1 MREDEKRPEV
11 PDIGSRE
18 DDELSQYGD
27 EQDVPVRRRRRSGK
41 TAAKAKTGK
50 KKKASAK
57 KKGKGARGKK
67 RRSFFEWLF
76 SGSPKRAPRRR
87 GALRLFGREIHLSFW
102 PVFLVGIALLLALM
116 VLLQGNSLTV
126 DEQEVTMVG
135 LPEELEG
142 YRILLLSDLNGRRF
156 GDEQAT
162 ILREIGTLDYDA
174 VFIVGDMVGRGGDPE
189 PFYELLEGLPSSR
202 PAYFI
207 AGDSDPQPVLDTTR
221 DITGTVEQMVL
232 ADWILGAIERGATY
246 VDAPVELEVGN
257 ASIWISPADM
267 LNLNASE
274 LADTCEEQ
282 MLQEQ
287 EGTVLGLQS
296 DHDTLP
302 ATTYRYERAQR
313 LLQAVNSMTATD
325 VHISLA
331 HEPPSDEFLAASATH
346 ASSGEKYLTQ
356 PSLVLAGHYC
366 GGVWRL
372 PGLGAF
378 YIPSSTADRHGW
390 FPAQEDVQGLSNAG
404 GTQMYITAGL
414 STTGSAPLMFF
425 RFLDRP
431 QISIIE
437 LTATLPQNMLEQ

>member
-27 EQDVPVRRRRRSGK
+27 EQDVPVRRRRRSDK
-41 TAAKAKTGK
+41 TVAKAKKGK
-50 KKKASAK
+50 KNKASAK

-202 PAYFI
+202 PVYFI

-302 ATTYRYERAQR
+302 STTYRYERAQR
-313 LLQAVNSMTATD
+313 LLQVVNSMTATD

-331 HEPPSDEFLAASATH
+331 HEPPSDEFLSASATH

-431 QISIIE
+431 QLSIIE

>member
-156 GDEQAT
+156 GDEQTT

-202 PAYFI
+202 PVYFI

-346 ASSGEKYLTQ
+346 ASTGEKYLTQ

>member
-41 TAAKAKTGK
+41 TAAKAKKGK
-50 KKKASAK
+50 KNKASAK

-126 DEQEVTMVG
+126 DEQEVTTVG

-156 GDEQAT
+156 GDEQTT

-174 VFIVGDMVGRGGDPE
+174 VFIAGDMVGRGGDPE

-202 PAYFI
+202 PVYFI

-302 ATTYRYERAQR
+302 STTYRYKRAQR

-331 HEPPSDEFLAASATH
+331 HEPPSDEFLSASATH

>member
-1 MREDEKRPEV
+1 MRDDEKRPEV
-11 PDIGSRE
+11 PDIGSRA

-27 EQDVPVRRRRRSGK
+27 EQDMPVRRRRS
-41 TAAKAKTGK
+41 AKATGK
-50 KKKASAK
+50 KKKPQKKTAAK
-57 KKGKGARGKK
+57 KNKKARKK

-76 SGSPKRAPRRR
+76 SGTTRRSGR
-87 GALRLFGREIHLSFW
+87 RFDSLRLFGRDVRLSFW
-102 PVFLVGIALLLALM
+102 PVFLVVIVLLLAIV
-116 VLLQGNSLTV
+116 VLLQGNSISV
-126 DEQEVTMVG
+126 DEQQVTMVG
-135 LPEELEG
+135 LPEDLEG

-174 VFIVGDMVGRGGDPE
+174 VFIAGDMVGSGGDPQ
-189 PFYELLEGLPSSR
+189 PFYELLEGLPSSK
-202 PAYFI
+202 PVYFI
-207 AGDSDPQPVLDTTR
+207 AGDSDPQPVLDVTR

-246 VDAPVELEVGN
+246 VDAPVELNVGDS
-257 ASIWISPADM
+257 SIWISPADM
-267 LNLNASE
+267 LNLDAGE
-274 LADTCEEQ
+274 LANTCEEQ

-302 ATTYRYERAQR
+302 STTYRYERAQR
-313 LLQAVNSMTATD
+313 LLNAVNSMTAAD

-331 HEPPSDEFLAASATH
+331 HEPPSDDFLY
-346 ASSGEKYLTQ
+346 ASSTHNSSEEKYLTQ

-372 PGLGAF
+372 PLVGAF
-378 YIPSSTADRHGW
+378 YIPSSTAERHGW
-390 FPAQEDVQGLSNAG
+390 FPAQEDVQGLSTAE
-404 GTQMYITAGL
+404 GTQLYITAGL
-414 STTGSAPLMFF
+414 STTDSAPLMFF
-425 RFLDRP
+425 RFLNRP

>member
-156 GDEQAT
+156 GDEQTT

-202 PAYFI
+202 PVYFI

-302 ATTYRYERAQR
+302 STTYRYKRAQR

-331 HEPPSDEFLAASATH
+331 HEPPSDEFLSASATH

>member
-156 GDEQAT
+156 GDEQTT

-202 PAYFI
+202 PVYFI

-302 ATTYRYERAQR
+302 STTYRYERAQR

-346 ASSGEKYLTQ
+346 ASTGEKYLTQ

>member
-41 TAAKAKTGK
+41 TAAKAKAGK

-126 DEQEVTMVG
+126 DEQEVTTVG

-156 GDEQAT
+156 GDEQTT

-202 PAYFI
+202 PVYFI

-346 ASSGEKYLTQ
+346 ASTGEKYLTQ

>member
-1 MREDEKRPEV
+1 MRYDEKRPEV

-18 DDELSQYGD
+18 GDELSQYGD
-27 EQDVPVRRRRRSGK
+27 EQDAPVRRRRSARSSAEK
-41 TAAKAKTGK
+41 KKAK
-50 KKKASAK
+50 KKKAAK
-57 KKGKGARGKK
+57 KKKKTARKK

-76 SGSPKRAPRRR
+76 SGTSKRAPRRR
-87 GALRLFGREIHLSFW
+87 GAVRIFGREVHLSFW
-102 PVFLVGIALLLALM
+102 PVFLVVIVLLLAIM
-116 VLLQGNSLTV
+116 VLMQGNSLSV
-126 DEQEVTMVG
+126 EEQNVTMVG
-135 LPEELEG
+135 LPEDLEG

-174 VFIVGDMVGRGGDPE
+174 VFIVGDMVGSGGDPE

-202 PAYFI
+202 PVYFI

-246 VDAPVELEVGN
+246 VDAPVELNVGD

-274 LADTCEEQ
+274 LVDTCEEQ
-282 MLQEQ
+282 MMQEQ

-302 ATTYRYERAQR
+302 STTYRYERAQR
-313 LLQAVNSMTATD
+313 LLSAVNSMAATD
-325 VHISLA
+325 MHISLA
-331 HEPPSDEFLAASATH
+331 HEAPSDDFLAASATH
-346 ASSGEKYLTQ
+346 NSSEEKYLTQ

-372 PGLGAF
+372 PLVGAF

-390 FPAQEDVQGLSNAG
+390 FPAQEDVQGLSTAG
-404 GTQMYITAGL
+404 GTQLYITAGL

-425 RFLDRP
+425 RFLNRP

-437 LTATLPQNMLEQ
+437 LTATLPQSMLEQ

>member
-1 MREDEKRPEV
+1 MRDDKKRPEV
-11 PDIGSRE
+11 PEIGLRA

-27 EQDVPVRRRRRSGK
+27 EQDAPVRRRRSARSSAEK
-41 TAAKAKTGK
+41 KKAK
-50 KKKASAK
+50 KKKAAK
-57 KKGKGARGKK
+57 KKKKTARKK

-76 SGSPKRAPRRR
+76 SGTSKRAPRRR
-87 GALRLFGREIHLSFW
+87 GAVRIFGREVHLSFW
-102 PVFLVGIALLLALM
+102 PVFLVVIVLLLAIM
-116 VLLQGNSLTV
+116 VLMQGNSLSV
-126 DEQEVTMVG
+126 EEQNVTMVG
-135 LPEELEG
+135 LPEDLEG

-174 VFIVGDMVGRGGDPE
+174 VFIVGDMVGSGGDPE

-202 PAYFI
+202 PVYFI

-246 VDAPVELEVGN
+246 VDAPVELNVGD

-274 LADTCEEQ
+274 LVDTCEEQ
-282 MLQEQ
+282 MMQEQ

-302 ATTYRYERAQR
+302 STTYRYERAQR
-313 LLQAVNSMTATD
+313 LLSAVNSMAATD
-325 VHISLA
+325 MHISLA
-331 HEPPSDEFLAASATH
+331 HEAPSDDFLAASATH
-346 ASSGEKYLTQ
+346 NSSEEKYLTQ

-372 PGLGAF
+372 PLVGAF

-390 FPAQEDVQGLSNAG
+390 FPAQEDVQGFSTAG
-404 GTQMYITAGL
+404 GTQLYITAGL

-425 RFLDRP
+425 RFLNRP

-437 LTATLPQNMLEQ
+437 LTATLPQSMLEQ

>member
-1 MREDEKRPEV
+1 MRDDKKRPEV
-11 PDIGSRE
+11 PEIGPRA

-27 EQDVPVRRRRRSGK
+27 EQDAPVRRRRS
-41 TAAKAKTGK
+41 AKAAAS
-50 KKKASAK
+50 KKKAKKSSGAK
-57 KKGKGARGKK
+57 KRKKRASRK

-76 SGSPKRAPRRR
+76 AGSSKR
-87 GALRLFGREIHLSFW
+87 GARQSGAIRLFGRETHLSFW
-102 PVFLVGIALLLALM
+102 PVFLAAVALLLVIM
-116 VLLQGNSLTV
+116 VLMQGNSLTV

-135 LPEELEG
+135 LPEDLEG

-174 VFIVGDMVGRGGDPE
+174 VFIVGDMVGKGGDPE
-189 PFYELLEGLPSSR
+189 PFYELLEGLPSNR
-202 PAYFI
+202 PVYFI
-207 AGDSDPQPVLDTTR
+207 AGDSDPQPVLDVTR

-246 VDAPVELEVGN
+246 VDAPVELNVGD
-257 ASIWISPADM
+257 ASIWISPASM
-267 LNLNASE
+267 LNLDAGE

-287 EGTVLGLQS
+287 EGTVLGLSS

-313 LLQAVNSMTATD
+313 LVNAVNSMTATD

-331 HEPPSDEFLAASATH
+331 HEPPSDDFLAASATH
-346 ASSGEKYLTQ
+346 DTTEEKYLTQ
-356 PSLVLAGHYC
+356 PALVLAGHYC

-372 PGLGAF
+372 PALGAF

-390 FPAQEDVQGLSNAG
+390 FPAQEDVHGLSTAG
-404 GTQMYITAGL
+404 GTQMYVTAGL
-414 STTGSAPLMFF
+414 STTGSAPVMFF
-425 RFLDRP
+425 RFLNRP

-437 LTATLPQNMLEQ
+437 LTATLPQSMLTQ

>member
-1 MREDEKRPEV
+1 MRDDEKRPEV

-18 DDELSQYGD
+18 GDELSQYGD
-27 EQDVPVRRRRRSGK
+27 EQDAPVRRRRSARSSAEK
-41 TAAKAKTGK
+41 KKAK
-50 KKKASAK
+50 KKKAAK
-57 KKGKGARGKK
+57 KKKKTARKK

-76 SGSPKRAPRRR
+76 SGTPKRAPRRR
-87 GALRLFGREIHLSFW
+87 GAVRIFGHEVHLSFW
-102 PVFLVGIALLLALM
+102 PVFLVVIVLLLAIM
-116 VLLQGNSLTV
+116 VLMQGNSLSV
-126 DEQEVTMVG
+126 EEQNVTMVG
-135 LPEELEG
+135 LPEDLEG

-174 VFIVGDMVGRGGDPE
+174 VFIVGDMVGSGGDPE

-202 PAYFI
+202 PVYFI

-246 VDAPVELEVGN
+246 VDAPVELNVGD

-274 LADTCEEQ
+274 LVDTCEEQ
-282 MLQEQ
+282 MMQEQ

-302 ATTYRYERAQR
+302 STTYRYERAQR
-313 LLQAVNSMTATD
+313 LLSAVNSMAATD
-325 VHISLA
+325 MHISLA
-331 HEPPSDEFLAASATH
+331 HEAPSDDFLAASATH
-346 ASSGEKYLTQ
+346 NSSEEKYLTQ

-372 PGLGAF
+372 PLVGAF

-390 FPAQEDVQGLSNAG
+390 FPAQEDVQGLSTAG
-404 GTQMYITAGL
+404 GTQLYITAGL

-425 RFLDRP
+425 RFLNRP

-437 LTATLPQNMLEQ
+437 LTATLPQSMLEQ

>member
-1 MREDEKRPEV
+1 MRDDEKRPEV

-27 EQDVPVRRRRRSGK
+27 EQDAPVRRRRSARSSAEK
-41 TAAKAKTGK
+41 KKAK
-50 KKKASAK
+50 KKKAAK
-57 KKGKGARGKK
+57 KKKKTARKK

-76 SGSPKRAPRRR
+76 SGTPKRAPRRR
-87 GALRLFGREIHLSFW
+87 GAVRIFGREVHLSFW
-102 PVFLVGIALLLALM
+102 PVFLVVIVLLLAIM
-116 VLLQGNSLTV
+116 VLMQGNSLSV
-126 DEQEVTMVG
+126 EEQNVTMVG
-135 LPEELEG
+135 LPEDLEG

-174 VFIVGDMVGRGGDPE
+174 VFIVGDMVGSGGDPE

-202 PAYFI
+202 PVYFI

-246 VDAPVELEVGN
+246 VDAPVEMNVGD

-274 LADTCEEQ
+274 LVDTCEEQ
-282 MLQEQ
+282 MMQEQ

-302 ATTYRYERAQR
+302 STTYRYERAQR
-313 LLQAVNSMTATD
+313 LLSAVNSMAATD
-325 VHISLA
+325 MHISLA
-331 HEPPSDEFLAASATH
+331 HEAPSDDFLAASATH
-346 ASSGEKYLTQ
+346 NSSEEKYLTQ

-372 PGLGAF
+372 PLVGAF

-390 FPAQEDVQGLSNAG
+390 FPAQEDVQGLSTAG
-404 GTQMYITAGL
+404 GTQLYITAGL

-425 RFLDRP
+425 RFLNRP

-437 LTATLPQNMLEQ
+437 LTATLPQSMLEQ

>member
-41 TAAKAKTGK
+41 TAAKAKKGK
-50 KKKASAK
+50 KNKASAK

-202 PAYFI
+202 PVYFI

-302 ATTYRYERAQR
+302 STTYRYKRAQR

-331 HEPPSDEFLAASATH
+331 HEPPSDEFLSASATH

>member
-1 MREDEKRPEV
+1 MRDDEKRPEV
-11 PDIGSRE
+11 PDIGSRA

-27 EQDVPVRRRRRSGK
+27 EQDMPVRRRRS
-41 TAAKAKTGK
+41 AKATGK
-50 KKKASAK
+50 KKKSQRKTAAK
-57 KKGKGARGKK
+57 KNKKARKK

-76 SGSPKRAPRRR
+76 SGTSRRSGR
-87 GALRLFGREIHLSFW
+87 RFDSLRLFGRDVRLSFW
-102 PVFLVGIALLLALM
+102 PVFLVVIVLLLAIV
-116 VLLQGNSLTV
+116 VLLQGNSISV
-126 DEQEVTMVG
+126 DEQQVTMVG
-135 LPEELEG
+135 LPEDLEG

-174 VFIVGDMVGRGGDPE
+174 VFIAGDMVGSGGDPQ
-189 PFYELLEGLPSSR
+189 PFYELLEGLPSSK
-202 PAYFI
+202 PVYFI
-207 AGDSDPQPVLDTTR
+207 AGDSDPQPVLDVTR

-246 VDAPVELEVGN
+246 VDAPVELNVGDS
-257 ASIWISPADM
+257 SIWISPADM
-267 LNLNASE
+267 LNLDAGE
-274 LADTCEEQ
+274 LANTCEEQ

-302 ATTYRYERAQR
+302 STTYRYERAQR
-313 LLQAVNSMTATD
+313 LLNAVNSMTAAD

-331 HEPPSDEFLAASATH
+331 HEPPSDDFLY
-346 ASSGEKYLTQ
+346 ASSTHNSSEEKYLTQ

-372 PGLGAF
+372 PLVGAL
-378 YIPSSTADRHGW
+378 YIPSSTAERHGW
-390 FPAQEDVQGLSNAG
+390 FPAQEDVQGLSTAG
-404 GTQMYITAGL
+404 GTQLYITAGL
-414 STTGSAPLMFF
+414 STTDSAPLMFF
-425 RFLDRP
+425 RFLNRP

-437 LTATLPQNMLEQ
+437 LTATLPQSMLEQ

>member
-57 KKGKGARGKK
+57 KKSKGARGKK

-202 PAYFI
+202 PVYFI

-302 ATTYRYERAQR
+302 STTYRYKRAQR

-331 HEPPSDEFLAASATH
+331 HEPPSDEFLSASATH

-366 GGVWRL
+366 GGVGRL

-425 RFLDRP
+425 RFLNRP

>member
-1 MREDEKRPEV
+1 MRDDEKRPEV
-11 PDIGSRE
+11 PDIGSRA

-27 EQDVPVRRRRRSGK
+27 EQDMPVRRRRS
-41 TAAKAKTGK
+41 AKATGK
-50 KKKASAK
+50 KKKPQKKTAAK
-57 KKGKGARGKK
+57 KNKKARKK

-76 SGSPKRAPRRR
+76 SGTTRRSGR
-87 GALRLFGREIHLSFW
+87 RFDSLRLFGRDVRLSFW
-102 PVFLVGIALLLALM
+102 PVFLVVIVLLLAIV
-116 VLLQGNSLTV
+116 VLLQGNSISV
-126 DEQEVTMVG
+126 DEQQVTMVG

-174 VFIVGDMVGRGGDPE
+174 VFIAGDMVGSGGDPQ
-189 PFYELLEGLPSSR
+189 PFYELLEGLPSSK
-202 PAYFI
+202 PVYFI
-207 AGDSDPQPVLDTTR
+207 AGDSDPQPVLDVTR

-246 VDAPVELEVGN
+246 VDAPVELNVGDS
-257 ASIWISPADM
+257 SIWISPADM
-267 LNLNASE
+267 LNLDAGE
-274 LADTCEEQ
+274 LANTCEEQ

-302 ATTYRYERAQR
+302 STTYRYERAQR
-313 LLQAVNSMTATD
+313 LLNAVNSMTAAD

-331 HEPPSDEFLAASATH
+331 HEPPSDDFLY
-346 ASSGEKYLTQ
+346 ASSTHNSSEEKYLTQ

-372 PGLGAF
+372 PLVGAL
-378 YIPSSTADRHGW
+378 YIPSSTAERHGW
-390 FPAQEDVQGLSNAG
+390 FPAQEDVQGLSTAG
-404 GTQMYITAGL
+404 GTQLYITAGL
-414 STTGSAPLMFF
+414 STTDSAPLMFF
-425 RFLDRP
+425 RFLNRP

-437 LTATLPQNMLEQ
+437 LTATLPQSMLEQ

>member
-1 MREDEKRPEV
+1 MRDDEKRPEV
-11 PDIGSRE
+11 PDIGSRA

-27 EQDVPVRRRRRSGK
+27 EQDMPVRRRRS
-41 TAAKAKTGK
+41 AKATGK
-50 KKKASAK
+50 KKKPQKKTAAK
-57 KKGKGARGKK
+57 KNKKARKK

-76 SGSPKRAPRRR
+76 SGTTRRSGR
-87 GALRLFGREIHLSFW
+87 RFDSLRLFGRDVRLSFW
-102 PVFLVGIALLLALM
+102 PVFLVVIVLLLAIV
-116 VLLQGNSLTV
+116 VLLQGNSIFV
-126 DEQEVTMVG
+126 DEQKVTMVG
-135 LPEELEG
+135 LPEDLEG

-174 VFIVGDMVGRGGDPE
+174 VFIAGDMVGSGGDPQ
-189 PFYELLEGLPSSR
+189 PFYELLEGLPSSK
-202 PAYFI
+202 PVYFI
-207 AGDSDPQPVLDTTR
+207 AGDSDPQPVLDVTR

-246 VDAPVELEVGN
+246 VDAPVELNVGDS
-257 ASIWISPADM
+257 SIWISPADM
-267 LNLNASE
+267 LNLDAGE
-274 LADTCEEQ
+274 LANTCEEQ

-302 ATTYRYERAQR
+302 STTYRYERAQR
-313 LLQAVNSMTATD
+313 LLNAVNSMTAAD

-331 HEPPSDEFLAASATH
+331 HEPPSDDFLY
-346 ASSGEKYLTQ
+346 ASSTHNSSEEKYLTQ

-372 PGLGAF
+372 PLVGAL
-378 YIPSSTADRHGW
+378 YIPSSTAERHGW
-390 FPAQEDVQGLSNAG
+390 FPAQEDVQGLSTAG
-404 GTQMYITAGL
+404 GTQLYITAGL
-414 STTGSAPLMFF
+414 STTDSAPLMFF
-425 RFLDRP
+425 RFLNRP

-437 LTATLPQNMLEQ
+437 LTATLPQSMLEQ